1 MGSRRSLER
10 LLDVQPLVLF
20 WAHLLRLYLT
30 YWSLRYGMI
39 SARFS
44 IGFPADILQETAVH
58 QSRRRRDWR
67 RNIDERKDLI
77 RIEKGINN
85 ERDTH
90 RLFASELHKITH
102 YKLSISRSE
111 TLVKKIYHCWICV
124 CIVLFGQRRLRRKY
138 GNKIWL

>member
-58 QSRRRRDWR
+58 QSREKKGLEKEYWR
-67 RNIDERKDLI
+67 KEDLI
-77 RIEKGINN
+77 WIEKGINN

-124 CIVLFGQRRLRRKY
+124 CIDLFGQRRLRRKY